1 MTAKGGGGGLVDNHQ
16 EGAGPSWS
24 AADLNTK
31 NTLSIPSC
39 VAAMS
44 VREDD
49 ALFSRGADT

>member
-31 NTLSIPSC
+31 NTLSIPF
-39 VAAMS
+39 AMS